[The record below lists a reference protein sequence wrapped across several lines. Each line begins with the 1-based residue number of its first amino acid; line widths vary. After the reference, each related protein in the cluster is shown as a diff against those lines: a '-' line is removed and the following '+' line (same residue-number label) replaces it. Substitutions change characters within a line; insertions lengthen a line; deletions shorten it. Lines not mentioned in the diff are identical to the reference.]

1 MVIRKPSGPPRQL
14 QFKPD
19 YSSAKGAT
27 GPLRHSW
34 RTVMTKDTNGA
45 GPELIVLGRDEAG
58 KPQAAR
64 FPAGHHGL
72 VAKAAKA
79 MGLSVCTA
87 ESADVAEL
95 AKKLPTGRLYSTG
108 RGFVPSVGQS
118 LYGKLV
124 EQLKLTGQP
133 VPGEADQPNGE
144 QSGTAQTAPGLPTSW
159 DDIAVGHLVIAHET
173 AIAGWWEAI
182 VLARDGDMLTLK
194 WRDYPDQANVLR
206 HIGSVALLK
215 PGPVAV

>member
-1 MVIRKPSGPPRQL
+1 
-14 QFKPD
+14 
-19 YSSAKGAT
+19 
-27 GPLRHSW
+27 
-34 RTVMTKDTNGA
+34 MTKDTNGA

-79 MGLSVCTA
+79 MGLTVCAA

-95 AKKLPTGRLYSTG
+95 AKKLPPGRLYSTG
-108 RGFVPSVGQS
+108 RGFVPAVGRS

-124 EQLKLTGQP
+124 EQLKLAGQS
-133 VPGEADQPNGE
+133 VPGEAEQPNGDR
-144 QSGTAQTAPGLPTSW
+144 SAAAQAAPGLPTSW
-159 DDIAVGHLVIAHET
+159 DNIAVGHLVIAQE
-173 AIAGWWEAI
+173 ALDDGWWEAI

-194 WRDYPDQANVLR
+194 WRDYPWQPNVLR
-206 HIGSVALLK
+206 HAGSVALLK
-215 PGPVAV
+215 PNPVAA